1 MSQMSFIGNY
11 TISVVCALMVACA
24 PAGHQPSGGDGKIK
38 VTTTTTMITDLVK
51 QIGGDLV
58 EVEGLMGPGVDP
70 HLFTPKDK
78 DIDLL
83 KEADVIFYHGL
94 FLEGRMQDMFVDFAS
109 DKKHVYRVTKGIPK
123 KLLLM
128 PDDFDGHPDP
138 HVWFDV
144 ELWAKCVDE
153 VVKGLSEVDP
163 VNKGAYEESGK
174 QYSAKLATLREWSVQ
189 RIDELPKEKRILF
202 TSHDA
207 FNYFANSHEFRVEA
221 LLGISTNDEAGSSD
235 VTAMVDKLN
244 ASSVKVLF
252 TESSVSSKGL
262 EQIKKDAGAT
272 IGGELF
278 SDAMGEPGKMEG
290 PEGDQYDVGTYEGMI
305 RHNINT
311 IVDALK

>member
-1 MSQMSFIGNY
+1 M
-11 TISVVCALMVACA
+11 
-24 PAGHQPSGGDGKIK
+24 
-38 VTTTTTMITDLVK
+38 
-51 QIGGDLV
+51 
-58 EVEGLMGPGVDP
+58 
-70 HLFTPKDK
+70 
-78 DIDLL
+78 
-83 KEADVIFYHGL
+83 
-94 FLEGRMQDMFVDFAS
+94 
-109 DKKHVYRVTKGIPK
+109 
-123 KLLLM
+123 
-128 PDDFDGHPDP
+128 
-138 HVWFDV
+138 
-144 ELWAKCVDE
+144 
-153 VVKGLSEVDP
+153 
-163 VNKGAYEESGK
+163 
-174 QYSAKLATLREWSVQ
+174 
-189 RIDELPKEKRILF
+189 PKEKRILF

-290 PEGDQYDVGTYEGMI
+290 PEGGRYDVGTYEGMI